1 MECLKLPLR
10 AEWYIPPQPRNAAFG
25 ISFHRTLRPEQ
36 TQSTRSN
43 LVLKQSEDL
52 LWRGFRGGSDRRGL
66 SCRIEEYALKVIG
79 QRASAKPT
87 IAAIARLQ
95 PPTPRMASA
104 QSRRNCRFASKRR
117 VVIGL
122 PGSFGLRDVDR
133 AKLVAGMV
141 AHAYQP
147 SGEIV
152 SAGLQTD
159 QHVDRAIKA
168 SLHILKGMGYLVST
182 LSVVQS

>member
-1 MECLKLPLR
+1 M
-10 AEWYIPPQPRNAAFG
+10 FG
-25 ISFHRTLRPEQ
+25 PSYMPWAR
-36 TQSTRSN
+36 
-43 LVLKQSEDL
+43 
-52 LWRGFRGGSDRRGL
+52 
-66 SCRIEEYALKVIG
+66 
-79 QRASAKPT
+79 SAKKALHIDT
-87 IAAIARLQ
+87 DVNRRLAERAVDK
-95 PPTPRMASA
+95 TASCHHQFPA
-104 QSRRNCRFASKRR
+104 RNCQFASKRC

-122 PGSFGLRDVDR
+122 PGGFGLGDVNR